1 MMDQDTQQLRVESPK
16 SIDQD
21 VTMEGMSVKDV
32 VSMPPAPKLSYT
44 LQFSSESSVILN
56 RLKSDSQT
64 DGNGNARENVVAH
77 LKDTLTMPTPT
88 KAKGQ
93 SSLSLSLNAGV
104 KRKREEPSEKIDLTQ
119 STIPFPWKGPSPN
132 QKATIE
138 AQHTREETRC
148 SMCDGSAQVSS
159 LVTCIR
165 CLASWHQKCHSPLIR
180 DEDMSSANFT
190 CAGCIAGREQ
200 TVKLR
205 GRVSQQRQH
214 EIDRLR
220 RKRLSA
226 LPKGVVP
233 AKPHLVGFG
242 AGRAS
247 DISVSTTTLEKDSMT
262 HVTIASRIL

>member
-16 SIDQD
+16 TIELD
-21 VTMEGMSVKDV
+21 VTMEDMSAKDV
-32 VSMPPAPKLSYT
+32 ISITPAPKLSYT
-44 LQFSSESSVILN
+44 PQFPSESSVILS
-56 RLKSDSQT
+56 RLKNDSQT
-64 DGNGNARENVVAH
+64 EGNENVREKHFAD

-93 SSLSLSLNAGV
+93 SSLSYSLNAGV

-119 STIPFPWKGPSPN
+119 STVPFPWKVRS
-132 QKATIE
+132 QIQQAAIE

-148 SMCDGSAQVSS
+148 SMCDGSAQVSP

-165 CLASWHQKCHSPLIR
+165 CLVSWHQKCHPPLMR
-180 DEDMSSANFT
+180 GEDMTSASFT
-190 CAGCIAGREQ
+190 CADCIAGREQ
-200 TVKLR
+200 TVRLR

-214 EIDRLR
+214 EIERLR
-220 RKRLSA
+220 QKRLSA

-242 AGRAS
+242 PGRAS
-247 DISVSTTTLEKDSMT
+247 DVSVSSTTLEKDIMA
-262 HVTIASRIL
+262 HMTIASTIL